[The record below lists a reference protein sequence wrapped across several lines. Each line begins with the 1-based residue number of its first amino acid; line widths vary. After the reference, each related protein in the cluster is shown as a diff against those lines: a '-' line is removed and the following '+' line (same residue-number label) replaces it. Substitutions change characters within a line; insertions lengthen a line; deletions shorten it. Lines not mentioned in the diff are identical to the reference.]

1 MSHVLTR
8 THPNYSKYSK
18 LWQFYSESY
27 VGGEDYFSTHL
38 IQYYKE
44 GDASYQNRLQRAYR
58 ENYSKSVID
67 TINSYL
73 FKEQATRHLGDERL
87 EKFFT
92 NVDGHGKDINQ
103 FMKSA
108 SVMSSILGRVYVVT
122 DKTRLPEDKI
132 TGTKRDDLEASCYCY
147 LVSPACVKDIAF
159 DEFGRVKWA
168 IIEETYRDDDD
179 PDTSSGDVEI
189 RTRVWKKNGWVLYG
203 ENGNEV
209 DKGTYKFDYPP
220 ITYIDTG
227 EKLDIYNGT
236 SVISD
241 IAYMDKA
248 IFNNLSRL
256 DNIISDQTFSQLIF
270 PIEGLIV
277 EEILRDKDL
286 KDKYLKLAIGNV
298 LFYSAQTDAKPEY
311 ISPDAS
317 QAEVI
322 LMTIKHQIRQ
332 VYASIGLQPPDTES
346 TDYKSGVS
354 KQYDFDKLNK
364 LLASKADNIELAERQ
379 ILENFNKWMET
390 SFEATI
396 NYPDEFDI
404 RSLADEIILGQ
415 ELMLLDISETF
426 NKIIQKNITMKAL
439 PKEGKDTIEKIIK
452 EIEAKKEPSLED
464 QMDFDGEN
472 PKDALH
478 AEKNK
483 KIQQLTQTKYR
494 VEKNLS

>member
-1 MSHVLTR
+1 MSQVHTR
-8 THPNYSKYSK
+8 TLPNYSKYSK
-18 LWQFYSESY
+18 LWNFYSESY
-27 VGGEDYFSTHL
+27 VGGEDYFEAHL
-38 IQYYKE
+38 VKYYKE
-44 GDASYQNRLQRAYR
+44 GAISYANRLERAYR
-58 ENYSKSVID
+58 ENYCKAVID

-73 FKEQATRHLGDERL
+73 FKETPTRHLGDKRL
-87 EKFFT
+87 EEFFA
-92 NVDGHGKDINQ
+92 NIDGHGKDINQ

-108 SVMSSILGRVYVVT
+108 SIVSSIVGRVYIVT
-122 DKTRLPEDKI
+122 DKTKLPDDKV

-147 LVSPACVKDIAF
+147 LVSPMCVKDIAF
-159 DEFGRVKWA
+159 DDFGRVKWA
-168 IIEETYRDDDD
+168 IIEETVRDDDD
-179 PDTSSGDVEI
+179 PDTSSGDVTS
-189 RTRVWKKNGWVLYG
+189 RLRVWKKGGWVLYD
-203 ENGNEV
+203 ENGAQVE
-209 DKGTYKFDYPP
+209 KGEYKFDYPP

-227 EKLDIYNGT
+227 EKLDAYNGT

-270 PIEGLIV
+270 PIEGLLV
-277 EEILRDKDL
+277 EEILRDADL
-286 KDKYLKLAIGNV
+286 KDKYMKLAIGNI
-298 LFYSAQTDAKPEY
+298 LFYSAQAEAKPEY

-322 LMTIKHQIRQ
+322 LSTIKHQIRQ

-364 LLASKADNIELAERQ
+364 LLAGKADNIELAERQ
-379 ILENFNKWMET
+379 IIENFNKWMET
-390 SFEATI
+390 DFDATI

-426 NKIIQKNITMKAL
+426 NKVIQKNITMKAL
-439 PKEGKDTIEKIIK
+439 PKEGKDTIEKILK
-452 EIEAKKEPSLED
+452 EIEAKKEPSMED
-464 QMDFDGEN
+464 VMDFDGED

>member
-1 MSHVLTR
+1 MHVLTR
-8 THPNYSKYSK
+8 THPNYLKYSK
-18 LWQFYSESY
+18 LWKFYTESY
-27 VGGEDYFSTHL
+27 VGGEDYFESHL
-38 IQYYKE
+38 VQYYKE
-44 GDASYQNRLQRAYR
+44 GDTSYSNRLKRAYR
-58 ENYSKSVID
+58 ENYSKAVID

-73 FKEQATRHLGDERL
+73 FKEPATRHLGDERL
-87 EKFFT
+87 EKFFM
-92 NVDGHGKDINQ
+92 NIDGHGKDIGQ

-108 SVMSSILGRVYVVT
+108 SIMSSILGRVYVIT
-122 DKTRLPEDKI
+122 DKTKLPADKV
-132 TGTKRDDLEASCYCY
+132 TGTKRDDLESSCYCY
-147 LVSPACVKDIAF
+147 FVSPACVKDVAF
-159 DEFGRVKWA
+159 DNFGRVKWA
-168 IIEETYRDDDD
+168 IIEESYRDDDD
-179 PDTSSGDVEI
+179 PETSSGDIET
-189 RTRVWKKNGWVLYG
+189 RTRVWGKDGWVLYG
-203 ENGNEV
+203 ENGEKI
-209 DKGTYKFDYPP
+209 DFGTYDFKYPP

-227 EKLDIYNGT
+227 EKVDLYNGT

-270 PIEGLIV
+270 PIEGLVV

-298 LFYSAQTDAKPEY
+298 LFYSAQTEAKPEY

-322 LMTIKHQIRQ
+322 LATIKHQIRQ

-346 TDYKSGVS
+346 NDYKSGVS

-379 ILENFNKWMET
+379 IIESFNNWMGT

-426 NKIIQKNITMKAL
+426 NKVIQKNITMKAL
-439 PKEGKDTIEKIIK
+439 PKEGKDTIEKILK
-452 EIEAKKEPSLED
+452 EIEAKKESSIED
-464 QMDFDGEN
+464 ELDFDGQD
-472 PKDALH
+472 KQDAIH

-483 KIQQLTQTKYR
+483 RIQQLTQTKYR
-494 VEKNLS
+494 VQKNLS